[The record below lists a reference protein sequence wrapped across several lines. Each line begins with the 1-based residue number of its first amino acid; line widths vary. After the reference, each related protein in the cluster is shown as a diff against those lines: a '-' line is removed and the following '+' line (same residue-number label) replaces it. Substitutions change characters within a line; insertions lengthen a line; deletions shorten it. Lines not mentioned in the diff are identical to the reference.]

1 MKNNALVA
9 AAVVSLGL
17 AASARA
23 GTYGI
28 ESLDL
33 SQVEQGWGSP
43 HANQS
48 VDGHGLSIGGQKF
61 EHGLG
66 THAVSTFVI
75 ALGGRG
81 ERFTASV
88 GVDYEVGQ
96 RGSVTF
102 KVTGDGK
109 TLFESEVMRGG
120 QAPKAVSVNLH
131 GVKTLVL
138 SVGDAED
145 GVDYDHA
152 DWAEAKFEMSEGK
165 PGVAAAPRETAVVL
179 TPPAPPTPRINGAK

>member
-48 VDGHGLSIGGQKF
+48 VDGHGLSIGGKKF

-66 THAVSTFVI
+66 THAESTFRI
-75 ALGGRG
+75 ALGGKG

-88 GVDYEVGQ
+88 GVDDEVG
-96 RGSVTF
+96 RDGSVTF

-109 TLFESEVMRGG
+109 TLWQSGV
-120 QAPKAVSVNLH
+120 LH
-131 GVKTLVL
+131 G
-138 SVGDAED
+138 
-145 GVDYDHA
+145 
-152 DWAEAKFEMSEGK
+152 
-165 PGVAAAPRETAVVL
+165 
-179 TPPAPPTPRINGAK
+179 